1 MNVQQQ
7 RQNATEEFY
16 FLHPNHRIYQ
26 YRRSKKPFLFQVRTV
41 PVLFIPGYQVPVY
54 RYHLLVYLIH
64 ECIII
69 KFSTQKI
76 INK

>member
-16 FLHPNHRIYQ
+16 FLHPNHRIYL

-41 PVLFIPGYQVPVY
+41 PVLFIPGYQVPGTGT
-54 RYHLLVYLIH
+54 I
-64 ECIII
+64 C
-69 KFSTQKI
+69 
-76 INK
+76 

>member
-16 FLHPNHRIYQ
+16 FLHPNHRIYL

-41 PVLFIPGYQVPVY
+41 PVLFIPGYQVPVPFVSLFNPRMY
-54 RYHLLVYLIH
+54 Y
-64 ECIII
+64 
-69 KFSTQKI
+69 KI
-76 INK
+76 LHPKNN